1 MTCKTLNNILKMKKI
16 MQILLILAGIII
28 GLVFIAIIAGL
39 FFPEKHIGIIK
50 REFKQSPH
58 VIWTLLTNRSNELS
72 WRTDLKNIERIPDRN
87 GNEVWREKT
96 NIGQTLIT
104 VTLEQIPNEK
114 LVRKLVDHKWY
125 GGTWVI
131 KLSKTENGSKILFT
145 EKGEIYNPLIRFMF
159 NVVFSRTP
167 TLLNM
172 QINYHQ
178 PYKMVNE
185 LFRREA
191 KYS

>member
-1 MTCKTLNNILKMKKI
+1 MKKI

-28 GLVFIAIIAGL
+28 GLVLIATIAGL
-39 FFPEKHIGIIK
+39 FFPEKHTGIIT
-50 REFKQSPH
+50 REFKKSPQ

-96 NIGQTLIT
+96 HRRQTLIT

-125 GGTWVI
+125 GGTWI
-131 KLSKTENGSKILFT
+131 IELSKTENGSKVLFT

-167 TLLNM
+167 TIVEYANQLSSALQNG
-172 QINYHQ
+172 
-178 PYKMVNE
+178 K
-185 LFRREA
+185 
-191 KYS
+191 